1 MLKRFTLF
9 LCVAVF
15 SSFLFTDRLQALEE
29 ETKIEVEEIVVTAT
43 RVETPVLDAP
53 THITI
58 ITEEEITRLGARNF
72 ADIIN
77 RHAGVTINDYGP
89 EGSLKSASIRGS
101 DSSGVLVLID
111 GIRINDSRQSGV
123 DLSLIPINMI
133 ERVEIIRGGT
143 SALYGADAV
152 GGVINIITKKKA
164 DNILNLSIQNGSYIP
179 RKAFK
184 VYEGDV
190 REKVNASMLD
200 LLDTQKVMLGYS
212 RELGKASV
220 VTAGSFTRANNAF
233 VWKDDEY
240 INDYRKRIN
249 ADLLGGDI
257 YTSLSL
263 PALEGNFDLTAMLG
277 YSKKGV
283 PGVIDPHSFLST
295 DATQKNTN
303 ASIYARYNANRF
315 ISDLLTLDAKAFYR
329 FSSLG
334 YKNPLDHKHTWELYP
349 EDSLHKTHSAGI
361 DISQELL
368 AFENIAPIY
377 GGNLYLDLV
386 DSTDIG
392 TKERVSG
399 GVFLEVPI
407 YPFQRFTIIP
417 SIRYDL
423 YSDFPDNFNYKFDGV
438 YNLSETASLKAGFAK
453 SYRAPSMNDLYWPSS
468 IYAEGNPDLKPETG
482 YNGEIGLSVRKKAL
496 SLDLFSFT
504 RYMYDKI
511 EWTLDPDYVWRPY
524 NIGKSFY
531 IGTEAEGSMEVIKNL
546 IFSLSYTLT
555 YSFVLEGIQL
565 LPDFS
570 TIKVK
575 YSISDDK
582 RVPFVPLHSLN
593 GSVSYSPGKNS
604 FTLGTRAESKRFT
617 DVANTKSTKPYV
629 VLNAN
634 YSRAFSDDL
643 SITVAVDNLLNSN
656 YEIMDGYIMPPL
668 FIRAGLEASFK

>member
-9 LCVAVF
+9 LCAAVF
-15 SSFLFTDRLQALEE
+15 SSFLFTGRLQAHEE

-43 RVETPVLDAP
+43 RVETSVLDAP
-53 THITI
+53 AHITI
-58 ITEEEITRLGARNF
+58 ITEEEIARFGARNF
-72 ADIIN
+72 AEIIN

-123 DLSLIPINMI
+123 DLSLIPIDMI

-164 DNILNLSIQNGSYIP
+164 DNILNISIQNGSYIP

-200 LLDTQKVMLGYS
+200 LLDTQKVTLGYS

-257 YTSLSL
+257 YTSLTL
-263 PALEGNFDLTAMLG
+263 PAFGGNFDLTGMLG
-277 YSKKGV
+277 YSKRGV
-283 PGVIDPHSFLST
+283 PGVIDPLSFALST

-303 ASIYARYNANRF
+303 TNIYARYNTNRF
-315 ISDLLTLDAKAFYR
+315 ISDLLTLDAKVFYR

-334 YKNPLDHKHTWELYP
+334 YKNPDELYP

-361 DISQELL
+361 DISQELI

-377 GGNLYLDLV
+377 GGNLYLDLL

-399 GVFLEVPI
+399 GIFLEVPI
-407 YPFQRFTIIP
+407 YPFQRLTIIP
-417 SIRYDL
+417 SIRYDI
-423 YSDFPDNFNYKFDGV
+423 YSDFPDNFSYKLDGV
-438 YNLSETASLKAGFAK
+438 YSLSETASLKAGFAK
-453 SYRAPSMNDLYWPSS
+453 SYRAPSMNDLYWPSDP
-468 IYAEGNPDLKPETG
+468 YVEGNPDLKPETG
-482 YNGEIGLSVRKKAL
+482 YNGEIGISVRKNAL
-496 SLDLFSFT
+496 SFDLFAFT

-511 EWTLDPDYVWRPY
+511 EWTSGPDYVWRPY
-524 NIGKSFY
+524 NIGESFY
-531 IGTEAEGSMEVIKNL
+531 TGSEAEGSMEVIKGLWFN
-546 IFSLSYTLT
+546 LSYTLT
-555 YSFVLEGIQL
+555 YSFVLKGKTE
-565 LPDFS
+565 S
-570 TIKVK
+570 

-593 GSVSYSPGKNS
+593 GSVRYSPGKNN
-604 FTLGTRAESKRFT
+604 FTLGARAESKRFI
-617 DVANTKSTKPYV
+617 DEANTESTDPYM
-629 VLNAN
+629 VLNAS

-668 FIRAGLEASFK
+668 FIRAGLEASFR